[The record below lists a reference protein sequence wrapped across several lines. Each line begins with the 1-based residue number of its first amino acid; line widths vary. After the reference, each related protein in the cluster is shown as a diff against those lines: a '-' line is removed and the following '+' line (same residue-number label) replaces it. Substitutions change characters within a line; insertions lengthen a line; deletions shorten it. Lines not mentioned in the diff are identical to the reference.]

1 VPATNFVTGDKF
13 VAPIKL
19 VPPSLAALARG
30 RRDTRNA
37 HKTLYLDGK
46 NCAIPSLHRDS
57 FVAKV
62 SGPCPVLSSGNM
74 PTLQSGSPLMR
85 GRLFAKIASQAIS

>member
-13 VAPIKL
+13 AAPIKL

-37 HKTLYLDGK
+37 
-46 NCAIPSLHRDS
+46 
-57 FVAKV
+57 
-62 SGPCPVLSSGNM
+62 
-74 PTLQSGSPLMR
+74 Q
-85 GRLFAKIASQAIS
+85 